1 MGYPLIQAKSI
12 SYGGTR
18 ALSSVKYIVI
28 HYTGV
33 SNDTAKNEVRYFAN
47 GNTRSAGA
55 HYFVDQTGAVYQSI
69 PINRAAWS
77 VGGFYTQI
85 YGAGSYYNKCT
96 NYNSVSIE
104 MCDNANKDPSAKQTA
119 AVKKLVAYIQKQC
132 PNAKTIIRHW
142 DANGKSC
149 PARMAGRTNS
159 KWTKFKKAIT
169 GRSAPEPAKKATP
182 AKKTTTKSY
191 KVKVT
196 ADVLN
201 VRTGPSASYKIA
213 AKIKHGEVYTIV
225 QTQNGWGKLKSGTGW
240 INLSYTK
247 KV

>member
-104 MCDNANKDPSAKQTA
+104 MCDNVNKDPSAKQTA

-142 DANGKSC
+142 DVNGKSC

-159 KWTKFKKAIT
+159 KWTKFKKAISGGST
-169 GRSAPEPAKKATP
+169 PTP
-182 AKKTTTKSY
+182 APAPTPKPKGSY

-196 ADVLN
+196 AGVLN
-201 VRTGPSASYKIA
+201 VRKGPSVKYAIT
-213 AKIKHGEVYTIV
+213 AKIKKGEVYTIV
-225 QTQNGWGKLKSGTGW
+225 QTSNGWGKLKSGAGW
-240 INLSYTK
+240 IYLSYTK